1 MKIIKSFFGMMVLLL
16 FLGAGGYFF
25 YNYYYWIF
33 AKTVKGKILDVQRVT
48 NPTAIIN
55 SNVSEAQIHSYSV
68 LIEGEDGKLYTA
80 SSEDRQ
86 WQVAGK
92 GYCVTTKL
100 YRYPPW
106 NLNKGGTFFNARIE
120 EMSRCG
126 SPVEAI
132 APVPTPH
139 TPTSALG
146 QPAPTEPTPAPTAPA
161 APIVPQVAPAVPTP
175 APQAPPSAY
184 PTTTPATPQ

>member
-1 MKIIKSFFGMMVLLL
+1 MKIIKSFFGTMVLLL
-16 FLGAGGYFF
+16 FLVVSGYVF

-33 AKTVKGKILDVQRVT
+33 SKTVKGKILDVQRVT

-55 SNVSEAQIHSYSV
+55 STVTEAQIHSYSV

-92 GYCVTTKL
+92 GFCVTVKL

-106 NLNKGGTFFNARIE
+106 DLNKGGTFFNARIE

-126 SPVEAI
+126 STAEAV
-132 APVPTPH
+132 APTPS
-139 TPTSALG
+139 T
-146 QPAPTEPTPAPTAPA
+146 PAPTENPTATNAAGLPVQSAPTATPPPAPTAPS
-161 APIVPQVAPAVPTP
+161 QPTP
-175 APQAPPSAY
+175 TPSPQPSH
-184 PTTTPATPQ
+184 